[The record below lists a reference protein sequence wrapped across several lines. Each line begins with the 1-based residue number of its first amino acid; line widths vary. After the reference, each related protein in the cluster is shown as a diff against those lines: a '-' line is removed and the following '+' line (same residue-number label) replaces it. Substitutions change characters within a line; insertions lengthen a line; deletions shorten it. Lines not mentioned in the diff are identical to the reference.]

1 MKKLRVFLGVL
12 FVLCMLTSLITPAMA
27 EGYTYTVRVFAG
39 AHGTIDGE
47 EMVVY
52 TDLPYGSRVNFD
64 ISRVSLDENSKYY
77 VKGIRESGRDNNT
90 VSEPSIYVTEDIDYV
105 VAYGIKG
112 SSVAYTVNYMDADGN
127 TLYPSAT
134 FYGNVG
140 DRPVMAFQY
149 IDGYH
154 PQAYNLTKTLSENAS
169 ENVFT
174 FIYSRIATD
183 DEPNGDDTTP
193 ADTEPMED
201 DDNNKGEVLPP
212 DTDIIPD
219 DNQGSGEDDGPG
231 EVVDL
236 DDSQT
241 PKSNFFQAAK
251 EAVEKAAKAVGN
263 WWSGLS
269 AGAKIAVIVGAAL
282 LLILLLVLLIL
293 LLLRRRKKDEEDEDE
308 VEEDDDNDKNTN

>member
-12 FVLCMLTSLITPAMA
+12 IALCMLTALVTPAMA
-27 EGYTYTVRVFAG
+27 EKYTYTVRIFAG

-64 ISRVSLDENSKYY
+64 ISRVNLDENSKYY
-77 VKGIRESGRDNNT
+77 VKGIRESGKDNNT

-112 SSVAYTVNYMDADGN
+112 SSVAYTVNYEDADGN

-140 DRPVMAFQY
+140 DRPVMAYQY

-174 FIYSRIATD
+174 FIYTRLDTLD
-183 DEPNGDDTTP
+183 DPNGDDTNTD
-193 ADTEPMED
+193 DTDQNGD
-201 DDNNKGEVLPP
+201 DGNNGEIIPP
-212 DTDIIPD
+212 DTDFIPD
-219 DNQGSGEDDGPG
+219 DNPGGDNADDGPG
-231 EVVDL
+231 DLVDL
-236 DDSQT
+236 DDSKT
-241 PKSNFFQAAK
+241 PLGNFIDK
-251 EAVEKAAKAVGN
+251 INE
-263 WWSGLS
+263 WLS
-269 AGAKIAVIVGAAL
+269 ELPTTARVSVIAGAVLFLVL
-282 LLILLLVLLIL
+282 LLILLIFLIL
-293 LLLRRRKKDEEDEDE
+293 LLIHKRDKDEDEDKE
-308 VEEDDDNDKNTN
+308 KGKNKKKKS